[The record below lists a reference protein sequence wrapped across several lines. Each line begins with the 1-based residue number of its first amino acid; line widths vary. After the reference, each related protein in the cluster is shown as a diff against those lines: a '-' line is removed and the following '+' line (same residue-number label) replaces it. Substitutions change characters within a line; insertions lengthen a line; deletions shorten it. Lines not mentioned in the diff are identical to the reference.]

1 MTTRFFSLLL
11 LLVWLPATVLTGA
24 EKINFFPR
32 YKIARLTP
40 EQVAAKVPAAIV
52 ADDEIYEMTGS
63 LLSDMR
69 ILNMADEAL
78 PYLVEKMQRTGP
90 VGRLAPVSC
99 RLESTVRNDDG
110 SVVYL
115 LTPGQYTDNF
125 ARLELVSN
133 SRNFDRKVTV
143 ELLNKAGRSWQ
154 TVAADRSVFDYS
166 GTYEFRR
173 TGLDFPPTGA
183 RQIRVT
189 IRPLGAKDISPVA
202 RLLDNSAPHNEDN
215 GVPGGRD
222 GELNVTELA
231 LFQKVPVEKTL
242 PVVHEFKPELTRFEE
257 LHGDT
262 VIGLDARRR
271 PLERFEIQ
279 SDTPVFIRRVVV
291 LAGPSPDKLR
301 QVMEGSISRLLPD
314 EQPVI
319 ELGSETR
326 FNFYEIQIKN
336 NNLPP
341 LASPT
346 VSASGPVY
354 QLVLLPPGEE
364 TLRVYFGS
372 DAPAPDYDVKQLL
385 RRSGKTVY
393 AMLGPRLNNPAFR
406 AAPAGFDT
414 RTLLIVLAGVFILSA
429 LVLALKIFRPF
440 NK

>member
-1 MTTRFFSLLL
+1 MTRFITLVA
-11 LLVWLPATVLTGA
+11 LLVCLPAVVLPAA

-40 EQVAAKVPAAIV
+40 EQVAAQVPAAIV
-52 ADDEIYEMTGS
+52 ADDEMYEMTGS
-63 LLSDMR
+63 LLSDVR
-69 ILNMADEAL
+69 ILNMEDEAL

-90 VGRLAPVSC
+90 VGRPSPVAC

-115 LTPGQYTDNF
+115 LMPGRYTDNF
-125 ARLELVSN
+125 SRLEVISN
-133 SRNFDRKVTV
+133 SRNFDRVVTV
-143 ELLNKAGRSWQ
+143 ELLDKAGRNWQ
-154 TVAADRSVFDYS
+154 TVAADRSIFDYS

-183 RQIRVT
+183 SQIRVT
-189 IRPLGAKDISPVA
+189 IRPLNDKDISPVA
-202 RLLDNSAPHNEDN
+202 RLLDNSAPHNEEN
-215 GVPGGRD
+215 GVAGGRD
-222 GELNVTELA
+222 GELNVTELL

-242 PVVHEFKPELTRFEE
+242 PAVAEFNPELTRFEE

-271 PLERFEIQ
+271 PVERFEIQ

-301 QVMEGSISRLLPD
+301 QVLEGSISRLLPD

-319 ELGSETR
+319 ELGSEMR
-326 FNFYEIQIKN
+326 FNCYEIQIKN

-354 QLVLLPPGEE
+354 QLVLPPPGEE
-364 TLRVYFGS
+364 MLRIYFGA
-372 DAPAPDYDVKQLL
+372 DAPTPDYDVKQLL

-393 AMLGPRLNNPAFR
+393 AALGPRLNNPAFR
-406 AAPAGFDT
+406 TAQAGFDS
-414 RTLLIVLAGVFILSA
+414 RTLLIALAGVFILSA

-440 NK
+440 DK